1 MAAAS
6 QLNGRMQKAQVPN
19 MGQRFGYFER
29 AIS

>member
-6 QLNGRMQKAQVPN
+6 QLNGRMQESHVPN
-19 MGQRFGYFER
+19 IGQRLGYFER